1 MFILGLNAYH
11 GDSSACLVKDGKLI
25 AAIEEERI
33 NRIKHWAGLPIES
46 IKFCLKEA
54 NISIEEVDFVTLSKD
69 PKARLFDKLRYAV
82 NKPQILFS
90 LKKRASNSIQINNII
105 SHIYEQ
111 LKVPDTG
118 KPFPKLKFV
127 EHHRSHNA
135 SAFYISP
142 FEESA
147 LLSIDGM
154 GDFNSTMLAYGRSHK
169 IKVLDNIKYPHSLG
183 FFYTMMTQYLGFHN
197 YGDEYKVM
205 GLSSYG
211 SPDYCLELRKII
223 VQKSDDSFKLNSNY
237 FNFFDSGLKMDW
249 EKGSP
254 VIESMYSSYLIKKL
268 GPLRLPG
275 EPITQYH
282 KDIAASVQKVTEEI
296 IFGLCQKIHK
306 RTQSENLCLSGG
318 VAQNSVANGK
328 IIANTSFKNLFV
340 SPACHD
346 AGTSIGSSLYFYHND
361 LKNKRIYNQNWAYTG
376 ASFDNEAI
384 KSFLRSKKI
393 NFREYPDEILFETV
407 VNALTNKCVV
417 GWFQGKTEFGPR
429 ALGNRSILVD
439 PRRTDAKELL
449 NEKIKRREDF
459 RPFAPSILREHVH
472 DFFVQDGE
480 SMYMEKVLQI
490 KHQKRDLI
498 PAVTHI
504 DGTGRLQTVSPES
517 NLRFYNLIHA
527 FYRKTGIPML
537 LNTSF
542 NENEPIVNSP
552 ENALNCFLRTKMD
565 LMVMGN
571 IIIQRP
577 GLNPEIQDSNF
588 NTAKMANLSQVD

>member
-1 MFILGLNAYH
+1 M
-11 GDSSACLVKDGKLI
+11 
-25 AAIEEERI
+25 
-33 NRIKHWAGLPIES
+33 
-46 IKFCLKEA
+46 
-54 NISIEEVDFVTLSKD
+54 
-69 PKARLFDKLRYAV
+69 
-82 NKPQILFS
+82 
-90 LKKRASNSIQINNII
+90 
-105 SHIYEQ
+105 
-111 LKVPDTG
+111 
-118 KPFPKLKFV
+118 
-127 EHHRSHNA
+127 
-135 SAFYISP
+135 
-142 FEESA
+142 
-147 LLSIDGM
+147 
-154 GDFNSTMLAYGRSHK
+154 
-169 IKVLDNIKYPHSLG
+169 
-183 FFYTMMTQYLGFHN
+183 
-197 YGDEYKVM
+197 
-205 GLSSYG
+205 
-211 SPDYCLELRKII
+211 
-223 VQKSDDSFKLNSNY
+223 
-237 FNFFDSGLKMDW
+237 
-249 EKGSP
+249 
-254 VIESMYSSYLIKKL
+254 
-268 GPLRLPG
+268 
-275 EPITQYH
+275 
-282 KDIAASVQKVTEEI
+282 
-296 IFGLCQKIHK
+296 
-306 RTQSENLCLSGG
+306 
-318 VAQNSVANGK
+318 
-328 IIANTSFKNLFV
+328 FV

>member
-69 PKARLFDKLRYAV
+69 PKAQLAHKLLYAL
-82 NKPQILFS
+82 NKPEILFS
-90 LKKRASNSIQINNII
+90 LKQRASNGIQISNIV
-105 SHIYEQ
+105 SHIYKQ
-111 LKVPDTG
+111 LKVPNTG
-118 KPFPKLKFV
+118 KQFPKLKYV

-135 SAFYISP
+135 SAFYMSP

-154 GDFNSTMLAYGRSHK
+154 GDFNSTMFAYGNGHK

-183 FFYTMMTQYLGFHN
+183 FFYTMMTQYLGFNN

-211 SPDYCLELRKII
+211 SPDYCVALRDII
-223 VQKSDDSFKLNSNY
+223 NQKSDATFKLNSKY
-237 FNFFDSGLKMDW
+237 FNFFNSGIKLDW
-249 EKGSP
+249 KNGAP
-254 VIESMYSSYLIKKL
+254 VIEPIYSNYLIKKL
-268 GPLRLPG
+268 GPVRLPG
-275 EPITQYH
+275 EPITPYQ

-296 IFGLCQKIHK
+296 IFSLCQNIYKK
-306 RTQSENLCLSGG
+306 TQSENLCLSGG

-328 IIANTSFKNLFV
+328 IIANTSFKKLFV
-340 SPACHD
+340 PPACHD

-361 LKNKRIYNQNWAYTG
+361 LEKKRTYDQNWAYTG
-376 ASFDNEAI
+376 ANFDKEAI
-384 KSFLRSKKI
+384 KSLLRSKNI

-407 VNALTNKCVV
+407 VNALTSKCVV
-417 GWFQGKTEFGPR
+417 GWFQGRTEFGPR

-449 NEKIKRREDF
+449 NEKIKRRENF

-472 DFFVQDGE
+472 DFFEQDGE
-480 SMYMEKVLQI
+480 SNYMEKVLQI
-490 KHQKRDLI
+490 KQQKRHLI

-517 NLRFYNLIHA
+517 NLRFYNLIHT

-552 ENALNCFLRTKMD
+552 ENALDCFLRTKMD
-565 LMVMGN
+565 LLVMGN

-577 GLNPEIQDSNF
+577 ELNLEIKDSEF
-588 NTAKMANLSQVD
+588 NTANMANLSQVD